1 MALHLKMGKTW
12 ELMLNNCTSDFSRS
26 PMLRVQVEKQFSSV
40 GFTEDIVGQSQVV
53 HDIPQHIDLMSKGSI
68 KFADNNQKYE

>member
-1 MALHLKMGKTW
+1 
-12 ELMLNNCTSDFSRS
+12 
-26 PMLRVQVEKQFSSV
+26 MLRVQVEKQFSSV